1 MTKKIM
7 SVDDSV
13 SMRQM
18 VSATLA
24 AAGYE
29 ATTAVD
35 GEDAFAKLMVSPVD
49 LVITDLNM
57 PKLDGLGLIKKLRA
71 TLAYKFVPIIILT
84 TVSEEKMKQEGRA
97 AGATGWVVKPFKP
110 VQLLSAVK
118 KVLG

>member
-1 MTKKIM
+1 MSRKIL
-7 SVDDSV
+7 SVDDSI

-18 VSATLA
+18 VSATLL

-35 GEDAFAKLMVSPVD
+35 GEDAFSKLMASSVD

-57 PKLDGLGLIKKLRA
+57 PKLDGLGLIRRVRSTPAL
-71 TLAYKFVPIIILT
+71 KFLPIIILT

-97 AGATGWVVKPFKP
+97 AGATGWIVKPFRAEH
-110 VQLLSAVK
+110 LLAAVK